1 MLLHLGTEN
10 SIPFQIISQHLH
22 VKIQIMQICHMECN
36 LYGTSYA
43 YLNKLKAEHN
53 TEAPT
58 TLRIG
63 DSIKLQV
70 MTMNH
75 VAYTIILQAHKEI
88 QKETS
93 QV

>member
-1 MLLHLGTEN
+1 
-10 SIPFQIISQHLH
+10 
-22 VKIQIMQICHMECN
+22 MECN
-36 LYGTSYA
+36 LYGNSYA

-58 TLRIG
+58 TLSIG

-75 VAYTIILQAHKEI
+75 VAYTITLQAHKERYR
-88 QKETS
+88 KR
-93 QV
+93 QVKFKTRDLTIIMRLP